1 MEASVQHSTFY
12 QQSIMLERW
21 IPVKILDL
29 VHLTLDRS
37 DGTAGSCVSKW
48 ICLDLLSCLAASCSF
63 EALCLLGGLDHLG
76 SLWALCLF
84 SNTRC
89 CVIEPQENKVMFSL
103 QASLTVP
110 AGGELRI
117 TVSCQSKNSSLTHN
131 DDRMQFWMQYDAVI
145 LITNARFQIN
155 VNFCRICEVLL

>member
-1 MEASVQHSTFY
+1 
-12 QQSIMLERW
+12 
-21 IPVKILDL
+21 
-29 VHLTLDRS
+29 
-37 DGTAGSCVSKW
+37 
-48 ICLDLLSCLAASCSF
+48 
-63 EALCLLGGLDHLG
+63 
-76 SLWALCLF
+76 
-84 SNTRC
+84 
-89 CVIEPQENKVMFSL
+89 MFSL

-155 VNFCRICEVLL
+155 VNFCRISRGLTLVKLVKKPLHYSS